1 MANIASYSLDNLDN
15 PNLINIDSHLKRAA
29 FLISQATSLY
39 VCTGAGM
46 SVDAGIPDYRGP
58 GDSQTKSQWTE

>member
-1 MANIASYSLDNLDN
+1 MANIASYSLDNS
-15 PNLINIDSHLKRAA
+15 NLINIESNLKRAA